1 MWKRVNNKTEVPEY
15 NAFNIT
21 DEQATDMQ
29 IYGENAIYD
38 FKDEE

>member
-1 MWKRVNNKTEVPEY
+1 MRKRVYNKTQVPEY

-21 DEQATDMQ
+21 DEQATDKE

-38 FKDEE
+38 FKEEE